1 MTAHDSP
8 IVTAR
13 RQRLQEWLDANF
25 DGKQALFIAATG
37 INQGELSGLLR
48 NKSFGEKKAEALEQ
62 QAKMPAGYLVYP
74 FGLNRLA
81 EDPASYHAELTTSQ
95 SVELDEATVTHALR
109 AMQRICRRRGWEP
122 TIEVVIEH
130 AALFVDALTMY
141 AGTEADTDQGAATVL
156 AIHKGDGDDD
166 AVRRTT
172 PGEAGGEAGGERKAA
187 PIQGAATAGRGKRKG

>member
-81 EDPASYHAELTTSQ
+81 EDGTPYHAELTQSQ
-95 SVELDEATVTHALR
+95 SVDLDEATVVHALR

-130 AALFVDALTMY
+130 ADLFVDALTMY
-141 AGTEADTDQGAATVL
+141 ADTEAETDQGAATVL
-156 AIHKGDGDDD
+156 AIHRGNGDGEE
-166 AVRRTT
+166 VRRTT
-172 PGEAGGEAGGERKAA
+172 AVQAGSEAGGERKAA
-187 PIQGAATAGRGKRKG
+187 SAQGSATTGRGKRKG